1 MNRNALNLALALGLA
16 AGAPA
21 LAEDG
26 GEAGTPTHGT
36 APAAVEDCLHHP
48 SWADA
53 ALEGTSSRLADEG
66 AGTEVVVKGRPSY
79 SERRA
84 LGDAR
89 IQLERVVAEWLAPEV
104 PDGWAPP
111 APMLDGLVVDRHV
124 DAVAVD
130 PEALG
135 LAGRLA
141 EDLPDRLHVAAL
153 KVDLGLGRRAALIAE
168 YDRAVGSERLTLLGG
183 LAGFVLACLAIFVT
197 YVRADEAT
205 KGYFTNRLRVL
216 ALGAAGAAGYAVYRF
231 LV

>member
-1 MNRNALNLALALGLA
+1 MNRNALNLALALGIA

-26 GEAGTPTHGT
+26 GEAGTPTLGT

-53 ALEGTSSRLADEG
+53 ALEGTSTRLADE
-66 AGTEVVVKGRPSY
+66 ADGTAVVVKGRPSY

-89 IQLERVVAEWLAPEV
+89 MQLERVVAEWLAPEV

-130 PEALG
+130 PEVARPG
-135 LAGRLA
+135 RHAGRGPARPPPRRGPEGRPLA
-141 EDLPDRLHVAAL
+141 RPPGRAD
-153 KVDLGLGRRAALIAE
+153 RRAPTAPSAPS
-168 YDRAVGSERLTLLGG
+168 G
-183 LAGFVLACLAIFVT
+183 
-197 YVRADEAT
+197 
-205 KGYFTNRLRVL
+205 
-216 ALGAAGAAGYAVYRF
+216 
-231 LV
+231 